1 MLKRNMIT
9 NKLKWSYRS
18 LSSIASSK
26 TIESIESSL
35 IKSKVVVKNDWTKE
49 EIQAIYDLPFME
61 LVHRA
66 ASVHRTY
73 FDPSEVQRCTLLSIK
88 TGGCVE
94 DCKYCSQ
101 SSRHKTAVK
110 ATPTLKI
117 TEVLERASKAKEA
130 GSTRFCM
137 GAAWRDVGEMK
148 DRKAFASVLEM
159 VKGVRELGMEVCCTL
174 GMLTADQAK
183 QLKEAGLTAYNHNLD
198 TSREFY
204 PEIVTTRTYDER
216 LKTLAN
222 VRAAG
227 INVCSGGILG
237 LGEKEN
243 DRVGLLYT
251 LATLE
256 SHPESVPIN
265 ALVQVS
271 GTPLGNN
278 GKENELGA
286 SPPTATE
293 MTRMIATARI
303 VMPKTIVRLSAGR
316 MSYSMSEQALMF
328 MAGANSIFYGEQL
341 LTTPNPQVEMDNQLF
356 KALGLKGK
364 EPFAP
369 IGKNMTERKVPDINL
384 NYDNM
389 IMDSMTVRIDHS
401 RKKASM

>member
-1 MLKRNMIT
+1 MRISSRIINTRNSLKVI
-9 NKLKWSYRS
+9 RS
-18 LSSIASSK
+18 GLSSSS
-26 TIESIESSL
+26 
-35 IKSKVVVKNDWTKE
+35 VVVRNDWTKQ
-49 EIQAIYDLPFME
+49 EIQNIYDLPFME
-61 LVHRA
+61 LVHKA
-66 ASVHRTY
+66 AAVHRTY

-110 ATPTLKI
+110 ATPTLKLE
-117 TEVLERASKAKEA
+117 EVLERATKAREA

-148 DRKAFASVLEM
+148 DRKAFASVLQM
-159 VKGVRELGMEVCCTL
+159 VKGVRSLGMEVCCTL
-174 GMLTADQAK
+174 GMLTADQAM

-237 LGEKEN
+237 LGEKEH

-265 ALVQVS
+265 SLVQVA
-271 GTPLGNN
+271 GTPLGDK

-341 LTTPNPQVEMDNQLF
+341 LTTPNPQVQMDNELF
-356 KALGLKGK
+356 KQLGLKGK
-364 EPFAP
+364 EPFSP
-369 IGKNMTERKVPDINL
+369 IGASMVERV
-384 NYDNM
+384 DNM
-389 IMDSMTVRIDHS
+389 SMDTMTVRIDHS
-401 RKKASM
+401 RIRATM